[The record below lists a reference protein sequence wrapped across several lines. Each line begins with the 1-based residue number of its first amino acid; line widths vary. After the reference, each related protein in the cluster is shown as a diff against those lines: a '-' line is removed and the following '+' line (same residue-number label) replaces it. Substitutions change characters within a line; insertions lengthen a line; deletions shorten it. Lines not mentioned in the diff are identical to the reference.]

1 MRARKRNAAL
11 ALVVVALAITWT
23 VAGCAVVLPG
33 GRPDGMPARHVFPVR
48 ATTAVELPVSYPEAG
63 IAMSTRRM
71 PVERA
76 QFDASGS
83 ILFVE
88 YLSGNRGCHRLVRVG
103 ARMEDGRLDVLIV
116 EGRPAALPV
125 SCTAEA
131 VTMLTAISLSEP
143 VDPLHPPPVHDGVS
157 PGPVAIEPS
166 Q

>member
-33 GRPDGMPARHVFPVR
+33 GRPDGMPARHVFPVHGSD
-48 ATTAVELPVSYPEAG
+48 AVAVPVSYPEAG
-63 IAMSTRRM
+63 IAMLTRRM

-76 QFDASGS
+76 QFDSSGS
-83 ILFVE
+83 VLFLE
-88 YLSGNRGCHRLVRVG
+88 YLSGNRGCHRLVRVE
-103 ARMEDGRLDVLIV
+103 ARMEEARLEVSVV
-116 EGRPAALPV
+116 EASPAALIV

-131 VTMLTAISLSEP
+131 VTMLTAVGLSEP
-143 VDPLHPPPVHDGVS
+143 VDPLDPPLVHDGVR
-157 PGPVAIEPS
+157 PAPVTIVPP